1 MVDVV
6 SILIGLGGGVLVAGV
21 VSYFV
26 FYSKPKAEKVETV
39 TRDKSGTLA
48 VGSVSSA
55 DLERSRR
62 EMRTMMVERDL
73 LSAALMKVYEAES
86 EGRIT
91 KDERETIAKKY
102 SDQIKGIQSKL
113 KDVELIVEVG
123 ELEKL
128 RGELVS
134 LFQEKIQNIEARLEQ
149 AKERLGVAAPTGIT
163 MMMNEE
169 PGTKLER
176 EGDLERVIERRTR
189 PEMSDS
195 ERRVK
200 DLRDE
205 LMEAV
210 SKLEQIDLEKKPQES
225 NS

>member
-6 SILIGLGGGVLVAGV
+6 SILIGLGGGVLIAGV

-26 FYSKPKAEKVETV
+26 FYSKPKTENVETV
-39 TRDKSGTLA
+39 TRDKTGTLT
-48 VGSVSSA
+48 VGSVSTA

-86 EGRIT
+86 DGRIT
-91 KDERETIAKKY
+91 KDERESIAKKY

-134 LFQEKIQNIEARLEQ
+134 LFQQKIQNIEARLDQ
-149 AKERLGVAAPTGIT
+149 AKERLGVAAPTGIA

-169 PGTKLER
+169 PGAKLER
-176 EGDLERVIERRTR
+176 EADLERVIERRTR

-210 SKLEQIDLEKKPQES
+210 SKLEQIDIEKKPQES